1 MTAPL
6 NGASVNGPLAV
17 VNGVVFGGSMDA
29 DGMMYAFDA
38 TSGKVLWSF
47 KSGGSVYGGPAIA
60 DGVVY
65 WGCGYPVGRLGF
77 GTTGQALYAF
87 ALGP

>member
-6 NGASVNGPLAV
+6 NGASVNGQVAV

-29 DGMMYAFDA
+29 DGTMYAFDA

-47 KSGGSVYGGPAIA
+47 QSGATVYGGPAIA
-60 DGVVY
+60 DGVVFTFETSVSSLAST
-65 WGCGYPVGRLGF
+65 PNASF
-77 GTTGQALYAF
+77 IS
-87 ALGP
+87 